1 MKKFLTTILTIF
13 AVLFLFGSAY
23 AGPEQVSIVPISK
36 WNYKNVNGYGL
47 YAKGGEYSWF
57 AFILRNA
64 GNTDVTVTLPSE
76 VDVAHNTRHKIVNT
90 AYKAMYNGSVDIN
103 YSGYFKVYFTN
114 SFTLPKDSTY
124 SVFFDVTDIQPYNK
138 QWDTDV
144 FFSIQIKDQN
154 TAINLPIKGVLAY
167 DAKNTTPSR
176 LTIVTQDPN
185 QGTAAAGDPL
195 TTVSFCRDLANNK
208 VSFAYALK
216 NNTAAVI
223 PVELATSLAVEGQSG
238 AVPVSYTGCTSGG
251 SSCTSRISG
260 GIFKLNPGETAEF
273 KGEAALSAKP
283 SKTDF
288 YIQTSLRYDYNGQIL
303 TPFLVG
309 YATGACSAGSPAP
322 VPTPASPS
330 TPETGTDELGLIS
343 TSFCRDYDANARR
356 LSFSYT
362 LKNSSSVQ
370 IPVELATSLA
380 IEGQQNVVPLSY
392 TGCTSGGSSCSSR
405 ISGGIFTMDA
415 GETVEFKGQATLSAA
430 PSKSNF
436 YVRTSLRYN
445 YKGRTLIPFLVGYAG
460 ASCSAGSTAPSATAP
475 NVNSEGGLVNVSFC
489 RSYDANARKITFAY
503 ALKNKSSVTIPVELA
518 TTLAVEGFNKVAQIR
533 YTGCTSGGSSCSSR
547 ISKGIF
553 KLNAGETAEF
563 RGEATLP
570 SNPANANFFIKTS
583 LRYDYNGRT
592 LIPFLVGYTTNT
604 CSAAHAISA
613 DEVIQKSSESGDPF
627 WFSARVINDRDSEMT
642 ILPGAVLRGEAAFG
656 NYEGT
661 AAISAV
667 DVEITG
673 HTDVPFRNDEAFIL
687 PPYSIADISIS
698 LSGPAASDEGLI
710 WNYTIDGTAQS
721 FELNEGRAKG
731 LTLGDTKA
739 AEPEEPLRF
748 YAIGSTQ
755 NPGTIPDFEPKW

>member
-405 ISGGIFTMDA
+405 IS
-415 GETVEFKGQATLSAA
+415 
-430 PSKSNF
+430 
-436 YVRTSLRYN
+436 
-445 YKGRTLIPFLVGYAG
+445 
-460 ASCSAGSTAPSATAP
+460 
-475 NVNSEGGLVNVSFC
+475 
-489 RSYDANARKITFAY
+489 
-503 ALKNKSSVTIPVELA
+503 
-518 TTLAVEGFNKVAQIR
+518 
-533 YTGCTSGGSSCSSR
+533 
-547 ISKGIF
+547 KGIF